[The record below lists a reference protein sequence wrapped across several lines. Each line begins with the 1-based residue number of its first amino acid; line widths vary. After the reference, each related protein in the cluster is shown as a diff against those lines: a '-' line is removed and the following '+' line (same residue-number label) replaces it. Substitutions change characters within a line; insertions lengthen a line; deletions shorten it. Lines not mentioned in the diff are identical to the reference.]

1 MNTQPS
7 LLFLFSIVFIET
19 VFCSVG
25 YIIKPLKLT
34 GWECYQVR
42 ITEPPP
48 LTEENRNKFWTRKS
62 SFMTPEQL
70 FVVSK
75 GNQDKDVFH
84 LNQVLEK
91 VFALADEDSKH
102 EVTLYFSDFSDF
114 TLPNGNEVGIPRLN
128 DAVELI
134 YKKLSNDPEL
144 ALVVLLSDIGEDGK
158 INDTAFAVFKRVKA
172 DVVDAKNT
180 GARSD
185 VSSSEERK
193 SPSKNSEQTRKT
205 TINTAGTTVPTSTPK
220 TTQPQQS
227 KVPTNTSTKKKP
239 ETEKIDIAKIILK
252 INTKPY
258 KEALKG
264 KRNSWEDFV
273 FGIGVFLGVITF
285 VSLVY
290 YLMTEL
296 SKEPEVEL

>member
-1 MNTQPS
+1 
-7 LLFLFSIVFIET
+7 
-19 VFCSVG
+19 
-25 YIIKPLKLT
+25 
-34 GWECYQVR
+34 
-42 ITEPPP
+42 
-48 LTEENRNKFWTRKS
+48 
-62 SFMTPEQL
+62 MTPEQL

-91 VFALADEDSKH
+91 SFALADEDSKH

-114 TLPNGNEVGIPRLN
+114 TLPNGNKVGIPRLN

-158 INDTAFAVFKRVKA
+158 INDTAFAVFKRVKT
-172 DVVDAKNT
+172 DVVDAKILER
-180 GARSD
+180 A
-185 VSSSEERK
+185 VMFPLAKSEK

-227 KVPTNTSTKKKP
+227 KVPTNTSTKRSLKLKRS
-239 ETEKIDIAKIILK
+239 ILPK
-252 INTKPY
+252 LFLKSILNLY
-258 KEALKG
+258 KEA
-264 KRNSWEDFV
+264 
-273 FGIGVFLGVITF
+273 
-285 VSLVY
+285 
-290 YLMTEL
+290 
-296 SKEPEVEL
+296 